1 MEIKYLN
8 YCNEAKDFVVKST
21 ENNLLYK
28 HLYDLKE
35 KHWGLNVAIF
45 IDLGDAGLHQAIKDP
60 NKDCYYL
67 YYHTCG
73 FFITPKHREGKLTK
87 LEFPS
92 YLDNLL
98 KETPIDEPKP
108 SGWYGRSGADLFKD
122 TAGNFHYF
130 CETLKKHRINHLF
143 LQELYGK

>member
-1 MEIKYLN
+1 MKIKYLD
-8 YCNEAKDFVVKST
+8 YCDKAKDFVVKST
-21 ENNLLYK
+21 KNNILYK

-35 KHWGLNVAIF
+35 KHYGLNVAIF
-45 IDLGDAGLHQAIKDP
+45 LKLDSYGFCKAIKDP

-67 YYHTCG
+67 YYNTCG
-73 FFITPKHREGKLTK
+73 WLHVKEAKNLTGQD
-87 LEFPS
+87 EIN
-92 YLDNLL
+92 YLDNLF
-98 KETPIDEPKP
+98 KEHPIDETTVG
-108 SGWYGRSGADLFKD
+108 SLFRYSGADLFKD